1 MLSSGTRWYYGRRT
15 KKPNDEN
22 EEEASKVI
30 EEQALNDFSAMR
42 NKITFER
49 LTRNCDEIFRKVQRV
64 K

>member
-30 EEQALNDFSAMR
+30 EEQALNDFSAMK
-42 NKITFER
+42 NKITF
-49 LTRNCDEIFRKVQRV
+49 
-64 K
+64 